1 MSTLYHST
9 YLADTLKA
17 TLEEL
22 KNQNKITE
30 DIKNKTVKTF
40 DEIMFN
46 ELDSNIKSKCSI
58 NGRVSTFRFCDDI
71 WIFHCKEISIKNND
85 REIFTSNKLRIV
97 ACSEDKILNLKNKKN
112 DQEDNN

>member
-1 MSTLYHST
+1 MSTLYHPT
-9 YLADTLKA
+9 YLAETLKS

-30 DIKNKTVKTF
+30 DIKNKTLKTF
-40 DEIMFN
+40 DEIMID
-46 ELDSNIKSKCSI
+46 ELGSNAKSKCSI
-58 NGRVSTFRFCDDI
+58 NGKVSTFRYCDDI

-85 REIFTSNKLRIV
+85 REIFTSSKLRIV
-97 ACSEDKILNLKNKKN
+97 ACSEEKISHLKKKKN